1 MMTIDFSEGLTP
13 YLERILDA
21 AGDVA
26 PDLQGP
32 VYIIGRELPRMRGL
46 SIAGLDR
53 VFEREIRLAGKWH
66 GRGPAVA
73 VDEGGVY
80 GQAFAAARSE
90 GLDERQSDRFAR
102 LELAGVALHELALA
116 IATGSDGTAGI
127 LADGL
132 GLARAGFEAYLRDD
146 PLPGRFKTTPPVAPW
161 HGHDLRFI
169 RAAAV
174 LHSRLRDAL
183 PLELSD
189 IVPPGVYG
197 LAEPRYYQAAMETD
211 GDFSFATCTP
221 IRAIIARPAG
231 PVLTARWRQ
240 DVFAWYKNL
249 PQATDAHTQAALEAL
264 ALCSGRQAKAE
275 AVPVAAA
282 TDDWLPQP
290 FEHFYELRQP
300 EDFLHDSFR
309 SKTVADGIRR
319 MAAKLRD
326 DPDGSLQPAAFYFDC
341 NLFTWPEATGWMNE
355 HGFTFTHST
364 PAKDSTYP
372 QLTS

>member
-102 LELAGVALHELALA
+102 LELAGVALHELAHA

-231 PVLTARWRQ
+231 PVLTA
-240 DVFAWYKNL
+240 
-249 PQATDAHTQAALEAL
+249 
-264 ALCSGRQAKAE
+264 
-275 AVPVAAA
+275 
-282 TDDWLPQP
+282 
-290 FEHFYELRQP
+290 
-300 EDFLHDSFR
+300 
-309 SKTVADGIRR
+309 KTVADGIRR